1 MDRTLWCLNAGF
13 DWANEVAKETGDTV
27 TDDQQAVIN
36 AGAIPASLA
45 GRSSGFVAGG
55 RRGANYQINRV
66 VLGIQ
71 ADRQWANLT
80 DNQTVSTSVAT
91 FNQFTTNGQQDLE
104 SFGTARDRL
113 GFTPV
118 EPVLLYVT
126 VGLAYGQVKLSGAI
140 TNPACFG
147 FCGTTS
153 TGNYQS
159 GRSTG
164 GGLRLRAELIGE
176 S

>member
-13 DWANEVAKETGDTV
+13 DWANEAAKETGDTV

-71 ADRQWANLT
+71 ADRQ
-80 DNQTVSTSVAT
+80 
-91 FNQFTTNGQQDLE
+91 
-104 SFGTARDRL
+104 FGNPSRPAMDEPDR
-113 GFTPV
+113 
-118 EPVLLYVT
+118 
-126 VGLAYGQVKLSGAI
+126 
-140 TNPACFG
+140 
-147 FCGTTS
+147 
-153 TGNYQS
+153 QS
-159 GRSTG
+159 DGVHECSHV
-164 GGLRLRAELIGE
+164 
-176 S
+176 

>member
-13 DWANEVAKETGDTV
+13 DWANEAAKETGDTV

-164 GGLRLRAELIGE
+164 EGYAFGPN
-176 S
+176 